1 VRPQHHRPGRE
12 LRGAGREE
20 APADLADG
28 PGQRGGLEGEPAD
41 GASDAVGG
49 DDEIV
54 VATGSVAELD
64 GDDAALVSD
73 AVHGQP
79 EADGHVARR
88 LEQQFVQVGPMN
100 REAWPD
106 GPPELGDVD
115 LEEQPAALVAEG
127 CRGIST
133 AREATCASRP
143 SARRARAALP
153 GKYIP
158 VPEGRHAG
166 SRSMTSSETPAR
178 PSIRASAKS
187 ATPPRRSARAVR
199 SPLHRP
205 SCTTS
210 HLMIAAATLPT
221 SRREASSAIRIVTE
235 RLRHVRRCLYV
246 PPRGRSRSVTTIPIP

>member
-1 VRPQHHRPGRE
+1 VSSG
-12 LRGAGREE
+12 GREE

-28 PGQRGGLEGEPAD
+28 LGQRRGLEGEPAD

-64 GDDAALVSD
+64 GDEAVLESD

-100 REAWPD
+100 HEAWPD

-115 LEEQPAALVAEG
+115 LEEQPAALVAE
-127 CRGIST
+127 
-133 AREATCASRP
+133 
-143 SARRARAALP
+143 ALP
-153 GKYIP
+153 WDLDGP
-158 VPEGRHAG
+158 GGDTRLEPERTEGASGVAGQIHSGTGRPPRRFAFDHLERDAG
-166 SRSMTSSETPAR
+166 AA
-178 PSIRASAKS
+178 RASARAPS
-187 ATPPRRSARAVR
+187 RRSRPRRSGRAVR

-210 HLMIAAATLPT
+210 HLAIAAGTLPS
-221 SRREASSAIRIVTE
+221 SRRESSSAGVTALS
-235 RLRHVRRCLYV
+235 RNGSSRQALPLRTTAW
-246 PPRGRSRSVTTIPIP
+246 SVDISNDDPVVHRYLSYFM